1 MPNSVNWSKHRNNL
15 NISQN
20 PNFQQ
25 KKKWKAFSQKSRI
38 APTGREKLFPFI
50 FIDFDVKY
58 CIQKGTD

>member
-1 MPNSVNWSKHRNNL
+1 MPNSVNGSKHRNNL
-15 NISQN
+15 NISKN
-20 PNFQQ
+20 PNFKQ

-38 APTGREKLFPFI
+38 ALTGREKLFL